1 MTRDTQV
8 STPRAPRAVLHASR
22 AKAATTAAPRE
33 SAASPVPGEL
43 PTVRIAVAAYYLAEK
58 RNFSAG
64 CELDDWL
71 SAERQ
76 IDAAEQ
82 AVRGT
87 AESK

>member
-1 MTRDTQV
+1 MSTRRP
-8 STPRAPRAVLHASR
+8 PRPVLHASR
-22 AKAATTAAPRE
+22 TKAATTATPRE
-33 SAASPVPGEL
+33 SAASPAPGEA
-43 PTVRIAVAAYYLAEK
+43 PIVRVQRIAVAAYYLAEK
-58 RNFSAG
+58 RNFTAG
-64 CELDDWL
+64 YELDDWL